1 MSVLSRLFRIQPGE
15 GRTVALVVAFM
26 FLSVAGLTIGE
37 SGIDALFFDRIG
49 PDSLPVIYLAGG
61 AVGIAGMLA
70 LSAALGR
77 FERRRAYVAL
87 PLLMAALVAVERAVV
102 TAGPAWIYPAMW
114 LTTTVAY
121 LVEAVYLWGTA
132 GLVTDTRRAKR
143 LFPLFGAGGILGAVV
158 GGLVTRPLASAIG
171 AENLLVVW
179 AVALAGTSALC
190 AAVLGVRGAG
200 LRRRGRSRRPSAVA
214 ELRQGFAFV
223 RRSSLL
229 VWMSVAAILISVL
242 FYSLYLP
249 YAQAATER
257 FPDPDEL
264 AGFFGIFWAAVTAA
278 AFLVSML
285 LTNRLLGWFGAA
297 AMVLVLPFLYAGA
310 FGVLLVNSTF
320 AVLVAIR
327 FAVNV
332 WLQGVSNPAWET
344 LVNVTP
350 EDRRDQTRAFL
361 KGGATQLGTVIAGV
375 VQLIGRGVLTPRQL
389 SVIGLV
395 IALLTIAVVWRVGR
409 SYTAALVAAIRAG
422 RPRVFDA
429 PVPNAPVAIRQDA
442 QAVELAVAAMDDPDP
457 RMRRLASEL
466 LASADVEQ
474 AAAALHVALGDP
486 DALVR
491 AQAVAA
497 LAAAGR
503 ASQAELDRALA
514 DEDPRVRRAAV
525 REVELGRMPTSLLD
539 DDSAAVVA
547 AAAVKLLGGP
557 SRKAAAGALE
567 RLLSHNDPAT
577 RLRAIREL
585 RDAAPQ
591 DVAAFVAGHLNDP
604 CATVRAAAVQALAA
618 ADPQVAVPAA
628 LDSLTSPERVVRS
641 AALEALDRLDVHRFE
656 AQLGQLIERSSSRA
670 ARDGATAASVPAD
683 GDASELL
690 RAALLARAKAHA
702 LVALSAISVTSEDR
716 DALRVALDVLEEGAT
731 AQLANALETIDA
743 AAGSSAV
750 RSLLALWEPA
760 AMDRRTP
767 PGDRGALDTAAGDED
782 PLIRVSAELARSE
795 LSQGGTMT
803 KSQASMSP
811 IEVVLALRRIPL
823 FAALTPADL
832 QRVAEIAQEHTH
844 PDGDVIAAEGELD
857 EEMHLLLGGTVRVVR
872 ADGETIAR
880 RGPGEVVG
888 EMSVITRG
896 PHAATVIAEGDV
908 RTLHIG
914 HRQFEAMVHER
925 PDIALAIMRV
935 LAERL
940 AAMTTQPVGDRA

>member
-1 MSVLSRLFRIQPGE
+1 VSVLSRLFRIQPGE

-49 PDSLPVIYLAGG
+49 PDSLPVMYLAGG
-61 AVGIAGMLA
+61 AVGIAGTLA

-87 PLLMAALVAVERAVV
+87 PLLVAAVVAVERAVV
-102 TAGPAWIYPAMW
+102 TAGPTWIYPAMW
-114 LTTTVAY
+114 LTVTVAY

-171 AENLLVVW
+171 ADNLLVVW
-179 AVALAGTSALC
+179 AVALTGTSALC

-200 LRRRGRSRRPSAVA
+200 PRRRLRSRRPSAVA

-229 VWMSVAAILISVL
+229 VWMSVAAILFSVL

-310 FGVLLVNSTF
+310 FGVLLVDSTF

-375 VQLIGRGVLTPRQL
+375 VQLIGRGVLTPWQL
-389 SVIGLV
+389 SVIGLL
-395 IALLTIAVVWRVGR
+395 IALPTVAVVWRLGR

-429 PVPNAPVAIRQDA
+429 SVPNAPVAIRQDA
-442 QAVELAVAAMDDPDP
+442 QAVALAVAAMDDPDP

-466 LASADVEQ
+466 LASADVER
-474 AAAALHVALGDP
+474 AAQALHAALGDP

-514 DEDPRVRRAAV
+514 DEDPQVRRAAV
-525 REVELGRMPTSLLD
+525 RGLGPGKTPASVLD
-539 DDSAAVVA
+539 DDSPAVVA
-547 AAAVKLLGGP
+547 AAAVRLLGGP
-557 SRKAAAGALE
+557 SGRAAAGTLE
-567 RLLSHNDPAT
+567 RLLADNGPPT
-577 RLRAIREL
+577 RLLAIREL
-585 RDAAPQ
+585 GDAAPQ
-591 DVAAFVAGHLNDP
+591 DVAAFVAGHLDDP
-604 CATVRAAAVQALAA
+604 CATVRAAAVQALVAA
-618 ADPQVAVPAA
+618 GPQVAVPAA
-628 LDSLTSPERVVRS
+628 LDALSSPERVVRG
-641 AALEALDRLDVHRFE
+641 AALEALDRLDVRGFE
-656 AQLGQLIERSSSRA
+656 AQLGQLVERSSSRA
-670 ARDGATAASVPAD
+670 AHDGATAASVPAD
-683 GDASELL
+683 GEASELL
-690 RAALLARAKAHA
+690 RAALLSRAKAHA
-702 LVALSAISVTSEDR
+702 LVGLSAISVTSEDR
-716 DALRVALDVLEEGAT
+716 DALRVALDILEEGAT
-731 AQLANALETIDA
+731 AQLANALETIEA

-750 RSLLALWEPA
+750 RLLLALWEPA
-760 AMDRRTP
+760 ATDRRRQP
-767 PGDRGALDTAAGDED
+767 DDRRALDTAISDED
-782 PLIRVSAELARSE
+782 PLIRASAELTRSE

-823 FAALTPADL
+823 FAALAPADL
-832 QRVAEIAQEHTH
+832 QRVAEIAKEHTH
-844 PDGDVIAAEGELD
+844 PDGDVIAAEGELG
-857 EEMHLLLGGTVRVVR
+857 EEMHLLLDGAVRVIR
-872 ADGETIAR
+872 ANGETIAR

-888 EMSVITRG
+888 EMSVIRRA
-896 PHAATVIAEGDV
+896 PHVATVIAEGDV

-914 HRQFEAMVHER
+914 YREFEAMVHER
-925 PDIALAIMRV
+925 PDIALAIMRI

>member
-1 MSVLSRLFRIQPGE
+1 VSGLSRLFRIRPGE
-15 GRTVALVVAFM
+15 GRTVALVVALM
-26 FLSVAGLTIGE
+26 FLSIGGLTIGE
-37 SGIDALFFDRIG
+37 SGISALFFDRIG
-49 PDSLPVIYLAGG
+49 PDSLPLMYVAGG
-61 AVGIAGMLA
+61 AVGIAAMLA

-87 PLLMAALVAVERAVV
+87 PLLVAGVVAVERAVV
-102 TAGPAWIYPAMW
+102 TADPAWIYPAMW
-114 LTTTVAY
+114 LTVTVAY

-158 GGLVTRPLASAIG
+158 GGVATRPLASAIG
-171 AENLLVVW
+171 APNLLVVW
-179 AVALAGTSALC
+179 AVAFLGASTLC
-190 AAVLGVRGAG
+190 AAVLGVRGARP
-200 LRRRGRSRRPSAVA
+200 RRHLRSRRPSSVA

-229 VWMSVAAILISVL
+229 VWMSVAAVLLSVL

-249 YAQAATER
+249 YAQAATVR
-257 FPDPDEL
+257 FPDPDDL

-297 AMVLVLPFLYAGA
+297 AMVLVLQFLYAGS
-310 FGVLLVNSTF
+310 FGVLLAISTF
-320 AVLVAIR
+320 EVLVVIR

-332 WLQGVSNPAWET
+332 WLEGVSNPGWET

-350 EDRRDQTRAFL
+350 EHRRDQTRAFL
-361 KGGATQLGTVIAGV
+361 RGGPMQLGTVIAGAV
-375 VQLIGRGVLTPRQL
+375 LLIGRGVLTPRQL
-389 SVIGLV
+389 ALIGLV
-395 IALLTIAVVWRVGR
+395 IALIAIAVVWRLGR

-429 PVPNAPVAIRQDA
+429 PVPNAPVAIRHDA
-442 QAVELAVAAMDDPDP
+442 QAVALAVAAMDDPDP

-466 LASADVEQ
+466 LASADVEP
-474 AAAALHVALGDP
+474 AAAALHAALSDA

-491 AQAVAA
+491 AQAIAA

-503 ASQAELDRALA
+503 ASQAELDQALA
-514 DEDPRVRRAAV
+514 DEDPQVRRAAV
-525 REVELGRMPTSLLD
+525 REVGPDRTPSSLLH

-547 AAAVKLLGGP
+547 ATAVKLLGGP

-567 RLLSHNDPAT
+567 RLLSHKDPAP
-577 RLRAIREL
+577 RLLAIQEL
-585 RDAAPQ
+585 GDAPPQ
-591 DVAAFVAGHLNDP
+591 DVAAFVAGHLDDP
-604 CATVRAAAVQALAA
+604 CATVRAAAVQALVA
-618 ADPQVAVPAA
+618 ADRQVAVPAA
-628 LDSLTSPERVVRS
+628 LDALSSPERVVRR
-641 AALEALDRLDVHRFE
+641 AALEALDRLDLHGFE
-656 AQLGQLIERSSSRA
+656 TELGQLVERSSSRA
-670 ARDGATAASVPAD
+670 ARDGAAAASVPVD

-690 RAALLARAKAHA
+690 QAALLARAKAHA
-702 LVALSAISVTSEDR
+702 LVALSAISVTSEER
-716 DALRVALDVLEEGAT
+716 AALRVALGVLEEGAT
-731 AQLANALETIDA
+731 AQLANALETIEA

-750 RSLLALWEPA
+750 RSLLPLWEPA

-767 PGDRGALDTAAGDED
+767 PDDQRALDTAVNDED
-782 PLIRVSAELARSE
+782 PLIRASAELARSQ

-803 KSQASMSP
+803 KSQTSMSP

-823 FAALTPADL
+823 FAALAPADL

-844 PDGDVIAAEGELD
+844 PDGDIIGAEGELG
-857 EEMHLLLGGTVRVVR
+857 EEMHVLLDGTVRVVR

-880 RGPGEVVG
+880 RGAGEVVG
-888 EMSVITRG
+888 EMSVITRA
-896 PHAATVIAEGDV
+896 PHVATLVAEGDV

-914 HRQFEAMVHER
+914 YREFEAMVHER

-940 AAMTTQPVGDRA
+940 GAMTTQPIGGRV